1 MNNFILES
9 TLDDLTVCDE
19 LIDYH
24 KNSPNKISGGVIDDN
39 GKLVT
44 VPKVKI
50 STDVI
55 LLQSEVGIKYVN
67 QLQNVVSMYMNKYPY
82 CTAGTQWSI
91 RENITIQYYKPKE
104 GFFQYHTERS
114 SNNVPETYR
123 HLVFMTYLNDVDDE
137 GETEFFY
144 QGIKVKPKKGKTLI
158 WPADWTHTHRGIT
171 STTQEKYIITGW
183 FSYF

>member
-9 TLDDLTVCDE
+9 ALNDLTVCDE

-24 KNSPNKISGGVIDDN
+24 KNSPNKFSGKVVDDN
-39 GKLVT
+39 GKLST
-44 VPKVKI
+44 VAKVKI

-55 LLQSEVGIKYVN
+55 LLQSEVGIKYMN
-67 QLQNVVSMYMNKYPY
+67 ELQNVVNMYMDKYPY
-82 CTAGTQWSI
+82 CSAGARWSI
-91 RENITIQYYKPKE
+91 FENTVIQYYKPTE
-104 GFFQYHTERS
+104 GFLMYHCERG

-137 GETEFFY
+137 GETEFFH
-144 QGIKVKPKKGKTLI
+144 QSIKVKPKKGKTLI

-171 STTQEKYIITGW
+171 SPTQEKYIITGW
-183 FSYF
+183 FSYC